1 MPILK
6 VFEFPDPI
14 LKKVCNKVTIFDSK
28 LESFVID
35 LIETMNAHNFCVGL
49 AAPQVGN
56 LQRIIAIDVSR
67 ARKPPVEA
75 LRVTPLLI
83 LINPIILESSDFKI
97 VREGCLSIPDFT
109 ANVKRAM
116 KITVQYQEYC
126 RDAVNHI
133 STKTL
138 TTLDFEAHAIQH
150 EMDHLDGILFL
161 DKIANPASDL
171 FRRKRG

>member
-14 LKKVCNKVTIFDSK
+14 LKKVCAEVTVFDSK
-28 LESFVID
+28 LEAFVND
-35 LIETMNAHNFCVGL
+35 LVETMHSHRFCVGL
-49 AAPQVGN
+49 AAPQAGN
-56 LQRIIAIDVSR
+56 LQRIISIDISK
-67 ARKPPVEA
+67 ARKPLPNNG
-75 LRVTPLLI
+75 LLI
-83 LINPIILESSDFKI
+83 LINPIILEASEYKF

-126 RDAVNHI
+126 RDAVNRV
-133 STKTL
+133 SMKTL
-138 TTLDFEAHAIQH
+138 TASNFEAHAIQH

-161 DKIANPASDL
+161 DKIVNPASDL
-171 FRRKRG
+171 FRRKK

>member
-14 LKKVCNKVTIFDSK
+14 LKKVCAEVTVFDLK
-28 LESFVID
+28 LEAFVND
-35 LIETMNAHNFCVGL
+35 LVETMHNHRFCVGL

-56 LQRIIAIDVSR
+56 LQRIISIDISK
-67 ARKPPVEA
+67 ARKPLPNNG
-75 LRVTPLLI
+75 LLI
-83 LINPIILESSDFKI
+83 LINPIILEASEYKF

-116 KITVQYQEYC
+116 KIAVQYQEYC
-126 RDAVNHI
+126 RDAVNRV

-138 TTLDFEAHAIQH
+138 TTSNFEAHAIQH

-161 DKIANPASDL
+161 DKIVNPASDL
-171 FRRKRG
+171 FRRKK